1 MLFRAWVKWWVEGW
15 KEWMVP
21 YLFSGVMI
29 LTPIKL
35 ELVEELII
43 CPSRELVI
51 EILVGKSILI
61 YLIPFIGYEDNKT
74 LTILSCICMPKIHL
88 KSK

>member
-15 KEWMVP
+15 KEWMVL

-35 ELVEELII
+35 DLVEELII
-43 CPSRELVI
+43 WPSRELVI
-51 EILVGKSILI
+51 EILVGKSHSNI
-61 YLIPFIGYEDNKT
+61 FN
-74 LTILSCICMPKIHL
+74 TIHWIRG
-88 KSK
+88 

>member
-1 MLFRAWVKWWVEGW
+1 
-15 KEWMVP
+15 MVP

-51 EILVGKSILI
+51 EILVGKSHSNI
-61 YLIPFIGYEDNKT
+61 FN
-74 LTILSCICMPKIHL
+74 TIHWIRG
-88 KSK
+88 